1 MPQTTEC
8 ALTHRL
14 PSNTTTTA
22 RPPADLPPPPV
33 EEGQGEVRLH
43 TANAKS
49 PAVPLPPPWE
59 RVGVE
64 AAKKRVAT
72 KPHRTSSFIAI
83 HRKPQTRRVAED
95 STRLYGEATQH
106 RMRLSE
112 DGYTYTPSAQAHVK
126 RAIARA
132 LGRVCNSN
140 FPPLRSGGGAGRGCE
155 NRVATAFKT
164 KYKQP
169 IAHRLPSNTTTAAR
183 PSADLPPPPV
193 GEGQDGVRLHT
204 ANAKSPAVLH
214 SPPWERV
221 GVGAAK
227 KHAATQP
234 HRTSSFTY
242 TPSAQAYVNCPA
254 TP

>member
-1 MPQTTEC
+1 MRC
-8 ALTHRL
+8 
-14 PSNTTTTA
+14 
-22 RPPADLPPPPV
+22 
-33 EEGQGEVRLH
+33 VRHPKIVL
-43 TANAKS
+43 K
-49 PAVPLPPPWE
+49 
-59 RVGVE
+59 
-64 AAKKRVAT
+64 
-72 KPHRTSSFIAI
+72 SSFLRCDMA
-83 HRKPQTRRVAED
+83 RY
-95 STRLYGEATQH
+95 YGGICINHTV
-106 RMRLSE
+106 L
-112 DGYTYTPSAQAHVK
+112 K
-126 RAIARA
+126 RISSKKIFRT
-132 LGRVCNSN
+132 VV
-140 FPPLRSGGGAGRGCE
+140 LRSGGGAGGGCE